1 MRWWF
6 LFFRFLGVIA
16 LLWRLKVS
24 STKFLLSDWFLR
36 WILMS
41 GQRFIAGIRRH
52 YVALI
57 LRAGQR
63 PVLMALRLRE
73 CWRNIGNHRENSGIS
88 SPSSKNPHQIRK
100 DHISAI
106 QFVIKKKK
114 KKKAMTSRQLYN
126 CICRRSLTNDI
137 IQFKRYIQSKNPL

>member
-1 MRWWF
+1 
-6 LFFRFLGVIA
+6 
-16 LLWRLKVS
+16 
-24 STKFLLSDWFLR
+24 
-36 WILMS
+36 MS

-114 KKKAMTSRQLYN
+114 EKGNDQQTTVQLHLPALSNQRYNSIQTVHSIKKSALMASHSVQTLQITTKS
-126 CICRRSLTNDI
+126 SLVS
-137 IQFKRYIQSKNPL
+137 Y